1 MSFFEQTWGTWLNVA
16 TVLFGG
22 GVGLA
27 VSGRLPK
34 RITEAVMQ
42 AIGLVT
48 LYIGTA
54 NAFDLAKVGE
64 PPGVIVGLLA
74 LAIGAA
80 LGEWWRIEAGLERLG
95 EVLKGRLRGRG
106 RFTEGFVAASLIF
119 CVGPLALLGSIQ
131 NGLSGDAGFLVLKS
145 ALDGFTG
152 LALAASFG
160 FGVLASV
167 LVILVYQGSLSLVAG
182 AFSSLIP
189 DPASD
194 PNVLLVNGVGGLL
207 IIALGFGLLDIK
219 RLKVAAMLPALPL
232 AVLFYWVAGLFWG
245 R

>member
-167 LVILVYQGSLSLVAG
+167 LVILVYQGGLSLVAG